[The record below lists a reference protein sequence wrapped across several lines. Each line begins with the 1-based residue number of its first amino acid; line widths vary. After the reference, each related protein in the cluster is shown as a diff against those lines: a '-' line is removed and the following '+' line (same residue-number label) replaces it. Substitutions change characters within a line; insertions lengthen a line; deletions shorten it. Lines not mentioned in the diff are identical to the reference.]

1 MDKVW
6 TLLLIFCCSWQLAW
20 TQTDYVRVKAK
31 KGDGI
36 IVLLG
41 RYGLDRSRCNLEQF
55 CALNRLNRNS
65 YLIAGKT
72 YKLPIRKYVFNGSS
86 IRSTIGLDDWH
97 IAKQI
102 ERYNDK
108 MCMFRLKG
116 EDFRKGK
123 RELWCPHHLKSC
135 PTDLKKFVPQKR
147 YFSIFGKKYADVPL
161 KSEQL
166 AGAVYYIVSGHGGP
180 DPGASGVHQG
190 QRICED
196 EYAYDISLRLARAL
210 IEHGAIVYLITRDE
224 KQGISDQVHI
234 PCDENEVVWGNKIIP
249 LNQKARLKQRS
260 DIINDLYRQN
270 RKKGLEYQRM
280 IEIHVDSRS
289 KSQRIDLF
297 FYHYPQSMMGKAL
310 ADLMHQTIENKYAIY
325 RRNGEYGGDVSA
337 RDLHMLREVI
347 PTPVFIEVGN
357 IQNRHDQKRI
367 LLPQNRQA
375 LADWFAEGLMKDY

>member
-6 TLLLIFCCSWQLAW
+6 AIILIICCSWQLGW
-20 TQTDYVRVKAK
+20 TQTEYVKVKAK

-36 IVLLG
+36 IILLG

-55 CALNRLNRNS
+55 CALNGLNRNS
-65 YLIAGKT
+65 YLIAGRS
-72 YKLPIRKYVFNGSS
+72 YKLPIKKYVFNGKS
-86 IRSTIGLDDWH
+86 IRSSIGVDDWH

-108 MCMFRLKG
+108 MCSFRLKG

-123 RELWCPHHLKSC
+123 KELWCPHHLSNC
-135 PTDLKKFVPQKR
+135 PTDLKKFIPKDR

-166 AGAVYYIVSGHGGP
+166 AGAVYYLVSGHGGP
-180 DPGASGVHQG
+180 DPGASSTHQG
-190 QRICED
+190 HRICED
-196 EYAYDISLRLARAL
+196 EYAYDITLRLARKL

-224 KQGISDQVHI
+224 QQGISDAVHI
-234 PCDENEVVWGNKIIP
+234 PCDENEVVWGNREIP
-249 LNQKARLKQRS
+249 VNQKERLKQRS
-260 DIINDLYRQN
+260 DIINELYRQN
-270 RKKGLEYQRM
+270 RKRGIEYQRM
-280 IEIHVDSRS
+280 VEIHVDSRS

-297 FYHYPQSMMGKAL
+297 FYHYPQSNLGKAL

-325 RRNGEYGGDVSA
+325 RKNGQYNGDVSA

-357 IQNRHDQKRI
+357 IQNRADQKRI

>member
-1 MDKVW
+1 MGRLLGIF
-6 TLLLIFCCSWQLAW
+6 LLLCLSWQMALA
-20 TQTDYVRVKAK
+20 QSSYVEVKAK

-41 RYGLDRSRCNLEQF
+41 RYGLDRSACNLEKF

-72 YKLPIRKYVFNGSS
+72 YKLPIQKYVFNGKS
-86 IRSTIGLDDWH
+86 IRSSIGLNDWH

-108 MCMFRLKG
+108 MCIFRLKG

-123 RELWCPHHLKSC
+123 KELWCPHHLRSC
-135 PTDLKKFVPQKR
+135 PNDLKKYVPQNR
-147 YFSIFGKKYADVPL
+147 HFSIFGRKYADVPL

-180 DPGASGVHQG
+180 DPGAIGSYNGSN
-190 QRICED
+190 ICED
-196 EYAYDISLRLARAL
+196 EYAYDIALRLARRL
-210 IEHGAIVYLITRDE
+210 LEHGAIVYVITRDP
-224 KQGISDQVHI
+224 KQGISDQMLI
-234 PCDENEVVWGNKIIP
+234 PCDDNEVVWENKPIP
-249 LNQKARLKQRS
+249 VSQKSRLRQRS
-260 DIINDLYRQN
+260 DIINHLYRQN
-270 RKKGLEYQRM
+270 KKKGIEYQRM
-280 IEIHVDSRS
+280 VEIHVDSRS

-297 FYHYPQSMMGKAL
+297 FYHYPQSSRGKAL
-310 ADLMHQTIENKYAIY
+310 AKLMHQTIEDKYAIY
-325 RRNGEYGGDVSA
+325 RKNGDYKGDVSG

-357 IQNRHDQKRI
+357 IQNKNDQKRI
-367 LLPQNRQA
+367 ILPQNRQA